1 MELLEQ
7 FKQRESIY
15 ENMPDKYING
25 MDELNRLNRKAI
37 RAGYNRALHTDE
49 VVGAIC
55 QDTGKDSTLVWHTK
69 FPITFSMVH
78 NDTEVRVV
86 FSWGSGSAQ
95 LDMSFA
101 EYDSLPSVKALY
113 E

>member
-1 MELLEQ
+1 M
-7 FKQRESIY
+7 I
-15 ENMPDKYING
+15 
-25 MDELNRLNRKAI
+25 
-37 RAGYNRALHTDE
+37 
-49 VVGAIC
+49 
-55 QDTGKDSTLVWHTK
+55 WHTK